1 MIKIEVSKAELE
13 VIRQALIDSMNYNV
27 DVNDDVLNPLLLDIE
42 QLIKK
47 SITDD
52 EQK

>member
-27 DVNDDVLNPLLLDIE
+27 DVNDDVLKTILVDIE
-42 QLIKK
+42 HKVEEMEY
-47 SITDD
+47 D